1 MSAIVEKLGTAWAFR
16 LIGLVTLV
24 TGFPAAWFIRERT
37 PAKASMFVEWLAN
50 SSVLQT
56 EYSVLMIGNYFGIPN
71 LQSYS

>member
-37 PAKASMFVEWLAN
+37 PAKPSMFVEW
-50 SSVLQT
+50 
-56 EYSVLMIGNYFGIPN
+56 
-71 LQSYS
+71 